1 VYKLFLADDELIIIK
16 GLKKLLDWPSLMVEI
31 IGEATNGRDAEEG
44 ILRSRPDLA
53 ILDIRMPLCSGLDI
67 LHTIKEQALDT
78 RVIFLSA
85 YEKFAYAQDALD
97 SGAQNYLTKPVNREK
112 LKETVEEAIR
122 QIEAAHIA
130 KDALEKVFRIEKTP
144 LLKERQNNTTIR
156 DMIKLQKNEQ
166 VRQLIVYMDEHHRE
180 DIPLKRIAKRAF
192 MNPSYF
198 SVYFKKNVGINF
210 KECLTRI
217 RLEHALVL
225 LEKED
230 IKTYELAEKVGFEN
244 AAYFSELFK
253 RAYGKSP
260 LEYKQGIKTK

>member
-31 IGEATNGRDAEEG
+31 IGEAANGRDAEEG

-53 ILDIRMPLCSGLDI
+53 ILDIRMPLRSGLDI

-78 RVIFLSA
+78 KVIFLSA
-85 YEKFAYAQDALD
+85 YEEFAYAQDALD

-130 KDALEKVFRIEKTP
+130 KDALEKVFRIEKT
-144 LLKERQNNTTIR
+144 LLKERQNNITIR

-166 VRQLIVYMDEHHRE
+166 VRQLIIYMDEHHRE
-180 DIPLKRIAKRAF
+180 DIPLERIAKRAF

-198 SVYFKKNVGINF
+198 SVYFKKNAGINF
-210 KECLTRI
+210 KECLTMI
-217 RLEHALVL
+217 RLEHALAL

-230 IKTYELAEKVGFEN
+230 IKTYELAERVGFEN
-244 AAYFSELFK
+244 PGYFSELFK
-253 RAYGKSP
+253 RVYGKTP
-260 LEYKQGIKTK
+260 LEYKQAIKDK